1 MGAALSMHGKVVLI
15 VEDDPSTA
23 AALADIIRLAGHE
36 PVVAEN
42 GQKALDILNAGE
54 VEICLVVLD
63 LMMPVMDGWEL
74 RKRMVADPRLA
85 SLPVIV
91 VTADANARKRAEQAQ
106 AVQFLTKPIE
116 PSVLLETIDQHC

>member
-1 MGAALSMHGKVVLI
+1 MHGKVVLI

-36 PVVAEN
+36 PVVAVN
-42 GQKALDILNAGE
+42 GQEALDILNAGE

-63 LMMPVMDGWEL
+63 LSMPVMDGWEL